1 MKSLD
6 FSLLLIEGENV
17 GTYLKSNIT
26 MTMMSGIFFFATGLS
41 VRDAMHISETLAKS
55 INGKSFIKAVLIE
68 NTIFIYWSLIHFKM
82 SL

>member
-26 MTMMSGIFFFATGLS
+26 MTTMSGIFFATGLS
-41 VRDAMHISETLAKS
+41 VRDAMHTELLFHYVKIKSSLNCFLNFISPVHIISRRVQFES
-55 INGKSFIKAVLIE
+55 VI
-68 NTIFIYWSLIHFKM
+68 
-82 SL
+82 

>member
-6 FSLLLIEGENV
+6 LSLLLIEGENV

-55 INGKSFIKAVLIE
+55 INGKSFLSACFAACLTSIIFSRKAVLI
-68 NTIFIYWSLIHFKM
+68 N
-82 SL
+82 

>member
-55 INGKSFIKAVLIE
+55 INGKSFLSACFAACLTSIIFSRKAVL
-68 NTIFIYWSLIHFKM
+68 
-82 SL
+82 

>member
-6 FSLLLIEGENV
+6 FSLPLIEGENV

-55 INGKSFIKAVLIE
+55 INGKSFLSACFAACLTSIIFSRKAVLI
-68 NTIFIYWSLIHFKM
+68 N
-82 SL
+82 

>member
-55 INGKSFIKAVLIE
+55 INGKRFLSACFAACLTSIIFSRKAVLI
-68 NTIFIYWSLIHFKM
+68 N
-82 SL
+82 

>member
-55 INGKSFIKAVLIE
+55 INGKSFLSACFAACLTSIIFSRKAVLI
-68 NTIFIYWSLIHFKM
+68 N
-82 SL
+82 

>member
-6 FSLLLIEGENV
+6 FSLLPIEGENV

-26 MTMMSGIFFFATGLS
+26 LTMMSGIFFATGLS

-55 INGKSFIKAVLIE
+55 INGKSFLSACFAACLTSIVFSRKAVLI
-68 NTIFIYWSLIHFKM
+68 N
-82 SL
+82 

>member
-6 FSLLLIEGENV
+6 FSSLLIEGENV

-26 MTMMSGIFFFATGLS
+26 MTMMSGIFFATGLS

-55 INGKSFIKAVLIE
+55 INRRRCLSACFAAGLTSIIFSRKAVLI
-68 NTIFIYWSLIHFKM
+68 N
-82 SL
+82 

>member
-17 GTYLKSNIT
+17 RTYLKSNIT

-55 INGKSFIKAVLIE
+55 INGKSFLSACFAACLTSIIFSRKAVLI
-68 NTIFIYWSLIHFKM
+68 N
-82 SL
+82 

>member
-6 FSLLLIEGENV
+6 LSLLLIEGENV

-26 MTMMSGIFFFATGLS
+26 MTMMSGICFLLLACP

-55 INGKSFIKAVLIE
+55 INGKSFLSACFAACLTSIIFSRKAVLI
-68 NTIFIYWSLIHFKM
+68 N
-82 SL
+82 

>member
-17 GTYLKSNIT
+17 GIYLKSNIT
-26 MTMMSGIFFFATGLS
+26 MTMMSGIFSTTGLS

-55 INGKSFIKAVLIE
+55 INGKSFLSVCFAACLTSIIFSRKAVLI
-68 NTIFIYWSLIHFKM
+68 N
-82 SL
+82 

>member
-26 MTMMSGIFFFATGLS
+26 MTMMSGIFFLLQACRSG
-41 VRDAMHISETLAKS
+41 MLAKS
-55 INGKSFIKAVLIE
+55 INGKGFLSACFAACLTSIIFSRKVVLI
-68 NTIFIYWSLIHFKM
+68 N
-82 SL
+82 